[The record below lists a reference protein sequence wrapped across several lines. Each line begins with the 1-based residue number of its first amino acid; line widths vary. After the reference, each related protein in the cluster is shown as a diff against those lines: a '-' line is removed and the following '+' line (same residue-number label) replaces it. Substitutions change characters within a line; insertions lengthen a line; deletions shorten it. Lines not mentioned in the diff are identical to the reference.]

1 MRTFISLTKRNVKIF
16 FKDKGMLFTSLI
28 TPIILLVLYSTFL
41 AKIYR
46 DSFQSSLPSGIEISE
61 KLVSA
66 IVSGQLVSSLLA
78 VSCVT
83 VAFCSNTLM
92 AEDRVKK
99 TVDDLLVSP
108 LKKTTLALS
117 YFASTLLATLIVT
130 YLALG
135 VCFIYVAATGWFLSV
150 GDVFLLILDV
160 FLLTMFG
167 SAFSSVINFF
177 LKTQGQVSGVGT
189 VISAGY
195 GFLCG
200 AYMPLASFSN
210 GLRNAMMFLPGTY
223 GTSLLRNHALNGAL
237 LELRKTVPAEAV
249 EGIKKS
255 MDCSL
260 EFFSNF
266 VPLWAMYL
274 VLILSI
280 VVFMGIYLLLSFL
293 RKRKDA

>member
-46 DSFQSSLPSGIEISE
+46 DSFQNSLPIGVEIDE
-61 KLVSA
+61 RVVNA

-108 LKKTTLALS
+108 LKRTTLALS
-117 YFASTLLATLIVT
+117 YFASTLLATLIVA

-177 LKTQGQVSGVGT
+177 LKSQGQVSGVGT

-200 AYMPLASFSN
+200 AYMPLASFSS
-210 GLRNAMMFLPGTY
+210 GLRNALMFLPGTY
-223 GTSLLRNHALNGAL
+223 GTSLLRNHALNGAFI
-237 LELRKTVPAEAV
+237 ELGKTLPIEAV
-249 EGIKKS
+249 DGIKKS

-260 EFFSNF
+260 EFFSYS
-266 VPLWAMYL
+266 VPIWAMYL
-274 VLILSI
+274 VLLFSI
-280 VVFMGIYLLLSFL
+280 IAFIGIYLLLSFFK
-293 RKRKDA
+293 KRKGA